1 MAVANALNV
10 TKEGALALSAIT
22 TGKVNVSRAYFGTS
36 KVETNREVNGLV
48 EPSWEGSV
56 ESVSLVDA
64 YTCVFRVRIKSSQV
78 AQSTDYYEC
87 VLKTNQG
94 VTFATAVM
102 NPPVRF
108 TAGVDCV
115 VEMPLNFEAPLAS
128 KVDSLSVPQ
137 YTTIPA
143 VSDLEFLPPPAEAG
157 CTCVVVHNVYG
168 DGEPVVATK
177 TGNAL
182 TRWSFSGH
190 YNLGPVALQAA
201 YEPEKF
207 TELKASIGWEGERL
221 LLYVCAGVGYGNA
234 CVATQEA
241 GVLLLSRELTLNQNS
256 SIIAYRQYRNLL
268 PTYTGEGG
276 DFLTAKKVE
285 SRNAG
290 LRLDLLRVEVE
301 PNATSFAIPNYS
313 EKYRELQNKHLVFDV
328 NGLLNPTQS
337 VCIGGKVQLA
347 VTHPV
352 RRDVIMGL
360 FYYDVTPGSLELF
373 AVSNT
378 ASVTEVVPVDNQV
391 TLDKNVVALDS
402 VSGKPAVAFTYAA
415 GRFVPLENVSN
426 PYCFIGQ
433 SFVEGDAKSAVYR
446 ADVVATTL
454 VVTGV
459 KLTSAVFFLNGVPS
473 VEPSLNADGSVSV
486 PTEHVGKALT
496 IIGTATGFHTPLPEV
511 LGLSWSRNSSYVTGG
526 NSVQCVESSNNV
538 IVNAADEVLCAFANG
553 VYLSPNE
560 YTFDGTKYSTEITGE
575 HSVVFLSRDDHSE
588 TTDVITKHKFK
599 SAPSVSVTLAQ
610 SASSYL
616 LFVGFSCQPVAD
628 ILTSVSNGVLN
639 FSFPEHL
646 RNIDCTL
653 VEFKR
658 TKLEADHSGTLT
670 RRGFTSSYRPINS
683 IVSYD
688 DTLVFAGG
696 AYVQDFSISNQS
708 GSSVVVAQLGSVA
721 SYVVSLRSDKR
732 SVDVTRTELDRL
744 LNSSVF

>member
-1 MAVANALNV
+1 
-10 TKEGALALSAIT
+10 
-22 TGKVNVSRAYFGTS
+22 
-36 KVETNREVNGLV
+36 
-48 EPSWEGSV
+48 
-56 ESVSLVDA
+56 
-64 YTCVFRVRIKSSQV
+64 
-78 AQSTDYYEC
+78 
-87 VLKTNQG
+87 
-94 VTFATAVM
+94 
-102 NPPVRF
+102 
-108 TAGVDCV
+108 
-115 VEMPLNFEAPLAS
+115 
-128 KVDSLSVPQ
+128 
-137 YTTIPA
+137 
-143 VSDLEFLPPPAEAG
+143 
-157 CTCVVVHNVYG
+157 
-168 DGEPVVATK
+168 
-177 TGNAL
+177 
-182 TRWSFSGH
+182 
-190 YNLGPVALQAA
+190 
-201 YEPEKF
+201 
-207 TELKASIGWEGERL
+207 LKASIGWEGERL

-290 LRLDLLRVEVE
+290 LRLDLLRVAVE

-352 RRDVIMGL
+352 RRDVIVGL

-454 VVTGV
+454 VATGV

-496 IIGTATGFHTPLPEV
+496 IIGTATGFHTPPFSP
-511 LGLSWSRNSSYVTGG
+511 GLS
-526 NSVQCVESSNNV
+526 
-538 IVNAADEVLCAFANG
+538 
-553 VYLSPNE
+553 
-560 YTFDGTKYSTEITGE
+560 
-575 HSVVFLSRDDHSE
+575 
-588 TTDVITKHKFK
+588 
-599 SAPSVSVTLAQ
+599 
-610 SASSYL
+610 
-616 LFVGFSCQPVAD
+616 
-628 ILTSVSNGVLN
+628 
-639 FSFPEHL
+639 
-646 RNIDCTL
+646 
-653 VEFKR
+653 
-658 TKLEADHSGTLT
+658 
-670 RRGFTSSYRPINS
+670 
-683 IVSYD
+683 
-688 DTLVFAGG
+688 
-696 AYVQDFSISNQS
+696 
-708 GSSVVVAQLGSVA
+708 
-721 SYVVSLRSDKR
+721 
-732 SVDVTRTELDRL
+732 
-744 LNSSVF
+744 